1 MCYKLLS
8 ANLEDADPAVYDI
21 LQKVGI
27 LNEQRPGKFAILT
40 QTWTIGEKTA
50 ETFHQPHTLRKLH
63 IAGCT

>member
-1 MCYKLLS
+1 MCHKLLS

-40 QTWTIGEKTA
+40 QTRTIGEETA
-50 ETFHQPHTLRKLH
+50 ETFHQPHTL
-63 IAGCT
+63 